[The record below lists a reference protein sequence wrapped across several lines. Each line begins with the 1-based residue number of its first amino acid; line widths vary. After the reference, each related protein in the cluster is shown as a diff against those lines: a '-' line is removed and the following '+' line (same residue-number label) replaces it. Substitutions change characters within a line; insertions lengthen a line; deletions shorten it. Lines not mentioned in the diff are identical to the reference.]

1 MRASPA
7 AERTAGR
14 PAGVEGANPN
24 QHTRAG
30 GSRRTVLAGS
40 VLVLLLLLLVWWEI
54 GIWYE
59 AQVVADI
66 RVNAAVDVGLRGNA
80 LSALLNRRFARLQAL
95 TAFVETLPAEA
106 DVAENFPAF
115 AARLYDETQGVR
127 SFSLAP
133 EGEVRFVYPLA
144 GNEALLG
151 ERPLDD
157 PRPDFRDA
165 ARRTLR
171 SGRIVVIGPL
181 SLPDGDPG
189 LVARQAVYR
198 EGSFWGLT
206 GLALDLESLLRDAEL
221 LGGQTLEYALRDASG
236 RVFFGDA
243 ALFDGDPVINLV
255 PLQEESWELA
265 AAPREGW
272 EALASPAILP
282 FRLTSLSAVILLVG
296 LTYVTLGRQA
306 TLSGEVLARTRELAL
321 ANARLEERVTSRT
334 RELVTLLEVARSFTG
349 TLSLQPLLDLI
360 LTRLKRGPGYT
371 LAALYSVGG
380 NEEGGQPRLNLL
392 RADGSEAPPSY
403 WHPLSLVLRER
414 QPLRRTGG
422 DGHAAWLIVPLQVS
436 ERVIG
441 VLALA
446 HDQVNRYDE
455 HDAAL
460 VLAVASYAAVALEN
474 ARLYEQAQHVAVL
487 QERQRLARELHDSVS
502 QALYG
507 IALGTRTARQW
518 LERQDQDQAAA
529 ALDYVQPLTEAALT
543 EMRAL
548 IFELRPESLAREGL
562 AAALERQAEALQS
575 RHRIQVKVE
584 LCPEPEAR
592 LPVKEALYRVAQ
604 EALNNVVRHAGAS
617 QVAVRMQCAGDR
629 LGLQIQDNGRGFD
642 PRRDYPGHLGLHS
655 MRERIENL
663 GGTFRLESTLG
674 QGTLVQAV
682 VPLEPGTGDSSPDG
696 R

>member
-1 MRASPA
+1 MN
-7 AERTAGR
+7 RTAGR
-14 PAGVEGANPN
+14 PAG
-24 QHTRAG
+24 AG
-30 GSRRTVLAGS
+30 GDYADEFITKIGSRRTVLAGS
-40 VLVLLLLLLVWWEI
+40 TLVLLFLLLLWWQI
-54 GIWYE
+54 GRWYE
-59 AQVVADI
+59 SQVVAET
-66 RVNAAVDVGLRGNA
+66 RVNLAVDVGLRGNA
-80 LSALLNRRFARLQAL
+80 LAALLNRRFARLQAL
-95 TAFVETLPAEA
+95 TAFVETLPAET
-106 DVAENFPAF
+106 DVEENFAAF

-133 EGEVRFVYPLA
+133 GGEVRFVYPLA

-157 PRPDFRDA
+157 PRPEFRDA
-165 ARRTLR
+165 AQRALR
-171 SGRIVVIGPL
+171 SGRIVVAGPL
-181 SLPDGDPG
+181 ALPDGDPG

-206 GLALDLESLLRDAEL
+206 GLALDLESLLADAGL
-221 LGGQTLEYALRDASG
+221 LDEQTLAFALRDESG
-236 RVFFGDA
+236 HVFFGDE

-272 EALASPAILP
+272 AALATTPTVLP
-282 FRLTSLSAVILLVG
+282 FRLTSLVVVLLLTG

-306 TLSGEVLARTRELAL
+306 TLSDEVLARTRELAL

-334 RELVTLLEVARSFTG
+334 RELATLLEVARSFTA
-349 TLSLQPLLDLI
+349 TLSLQPLVDLI
-360 LTRLKRGPGYT
+360 LARLKQEPGYT
-371 LAALYSVGG
+371 MAALYIVGG
-380 NEEGGQPRLNLL
+380 SQNGGQAGLSLL
-392 RADGSEAPPSY
+392 RADGSEAPPAS
-403 WHPLSLVLRER
+403 WHPLGLVLKER

-446 HDQVNRYDE
+446 HQQVNRYDE

-460 VLAVASYAAVALEN
+460 VLAVASYAAVALDN
-474 ARLYEQAQHVAVL
+474 ARLYEQAQNVAVL

-518 LERQDQDQAAA
+518 LERQDESQAAA

-562 AAALERQAEALQS
+562 SAALERQAEVMQS
-575 RHRIQVKVE
+575 RHRIQVTVE
-584 LCPEPEAR
+584 LCPEPDAR

-617 QVAVRMQCAGDR
+617 HVWLRMQCANDR
-629 LGLQIQDNGRGFD
+629 LGLEIRDNGRGFD
-642 PRRDYPGHLGLHS
+642 PTRDYPGHLGLHS

-663 GGTFRLESTLG
+663 GGTFRLESAPG
-674 QGTLVQAV
+674 EGTRIQAV
-682 VPLEPGTGDSSPDG
+682 VPLEPGREAPYQTRGSS

>member
-1 MRASPA
+1 MN
-7 AERTAGR
+7 RTAVR
-14 PAGVEGANPN
+14 PVG
-24 QHTRAG
+24 AG
-30 GSRRTVLAGS
+30 GDYGRESATTGSSRRTVLAGS
-40 VLVLLLLLLVWWEI
+40 ILVLTFLLLLWWQI
-54 GIWYE
+54 GRWYE
-59 AQVVADI
+59 SRVVAETRI
-66 RVNAAVDVGLRGNA
+66 NLAVDVGLRGNA
-80 LSALLNRRFARLQAL
+80 LAALLNRRFARLQAL
-95 TAFVETLPAEA
+95 TAFVETLPAETGME
-106 DVAENFPAF
+106 ENFAAF
-115 AARLYDETQGVR
+115 ATRLYDETQGVR

-133 EGEVRFVYPLA
+133 AGEVRFVYPLA

-157 PRPDFRDA
+157 PRPEFRNA
-165 ARRTLR
+165 AQRALR
-171 SGRIVVIGPL
+171 SGRIVVTGPL

-198 EGSFWGLT
+198 EGIFWGLT
-206 GLALDLESLLRDAEL
+206 GLALDLESLLADAEL
-221 LGGQTLEYALRDASG
+221 LDEQTLEFALRDEG
-236 RVFFGDA
+236 GHVFFGDEG
-243 ALFDGDPVINLV
+243 LFDSDPVINMV

-272 EALASPAILP
+272 ATLATTPAILP
-282 FRLTSLSAVILLVG
+282 FRLTSLVAVLLLAG

-306 TLSGEVLARTRELAL
+306 TLSDEVLARTRELAL

-334 RELVTLLEVARSFTG
+334 RELATLLEVARSFTA
-349 TLSLQPLLDLI
+349 TLSLQPLIDLI
-360 LTRLKRGPGYT
+360 LARLKQEPGYT
-371 LAALYSVGG
+371 MAALYIVGE
-380 NEEGGQPRLNLL
+380 NENDGQPGLRLL
-392 RADGSEAPPSY
+392 RADGSEAPPPF
-403 WHPLSLVLRER
+403 WHPLRLVLKER

-446 HDQVNRYDE
+446 YQQVNRYDE
-455 HDAAL
+455 HGAAL
-460 VLAVASYAAVALEN
+460 VHAVASYAAVALDN
-474 ARLYEQAQHVAVL
+474 ARLYEEAQDVAVL

-518 LERQDQDQAAA
+518 LERQDESQAAA

-562 AAALERQAEALQS
+562 AAALERQAEVLQS
-575 RHRIQVKVE
+575 RHQIEVAIE
-584 LCPEPEAR
+584 LCPEPDAR

-617 QVAVRMQCAGDR
+617 QVRLQMQCAPDR
-629 LGLQIQDNGRGFD
+629 LGLQIRDNGRGFD
-642 PRRDYPGHLGLHS
+642 VTRDYPGHLGLQS
-655 MRERIENL
+655 MRERVENL
-663 GGTFRLESTLG
+663 GGTFRLESAPG
-674 QGTLVQAV
+674 EGTLIQVV
-682 VPLEPGTGDSSPDG
+682 VPLGPG
-696 R
+696 